1 MRDKNVFNPKISNLN
16 NINYYQNFI
25 LIDNNLFKKL
35 SNDNGNKYDMHY
47 NFEFQEPKEVNICF
61 IENKFIYK
69 LNHFSL
75 GFGIVDQKNN
85 YPLLNIDFIIILNK
99 QSGYNYET
107 EIKQLLID
115 KSIKNFFSS
124 SRQIDFSSHDNN
136 PKIIYDGTNNEIG
149 KFYSLDN
156 FLYENYFEINNYSNN
171 SFEQPSIEENK
182 FMNSNGN
189 IKKGHINNSLI
200 NNTKCGNNVTRDR
213 HNITNNN
220 LSKYS
225 TLNKKNNETEI
236 IEENISIINESNR
249 NFLNDIQEE
258 NISIKMSSNNKN
270 GKLKMEINNFIDQ
283 KEKKQNKLS
292 KNKNKF
298 SLNSLKV
305 SNKKDSQE
313 VENIKINQNKK
324 KKIKFKIID
333 NKEKSK
339 EEDNNIKLKNNLR
352 YREDIQ
358 IKNFRVNS
366 DEEEEEE
373 NNDNTIKNNHRINIF
388 YSNEIYNIIK
398 KEYKEDNN
406 ELKLK
411 KINEVKNQ
419 NLSDVNILNYKI
431 DINNNQDKNDKTTEN
446 NNKSKNNKIIVNNR
460 DQNVKMIE
468 NNKKKINSETIENNN
483 KDKNNII
490 IENNKDENNKI
501 IESKYSKK
509 GININ
514 DESGIKDNN
523 QRSDSNLSSKGYE
536 TDDNNINKKPINIF
550 NYNNYKFNN
559 QNEKN
564 IFKKQSIIK
573 NSIKIKHYN
582 GIWISKKKE

>member
-1 MRDKNVFNPKISNLN
+1 MVQSLIQEYLVSSLSKNYDIQEYIIEKILSFYKYNCRLDLKIRQTYDKIIEPYFEEFYIINNDWISLFLSFYNYEKIFTLLNDWNGEITLKNLSNEISSNNIKQKSEKMPDEMRDKNVFNPKISNLN

-258 NISIKMSSNNKN
+258 NISIKMSSNYKN

-283 KEKKQNKLS
+283 KEKTK
-292 KNKNKF
+292 
-298 SLNSLKV
+298 
-305 SNKKDSQE
+305 
-313 VENIKINQNKK
+313 
-324 KKIKFKIID
+324 
-333 NKEKSK
+333 
-339 EEDNNIKLKNNLR
+339 
-352 YREDIQ
+352 
-358 IKNFRVNS
+358 
-366 DEEEEEE
+366 
-373 NNDNTIKNNHRINIF
+373 
-388 YSNEIYNIIK
+388 
-398 KEYKEDNN
+398 
-406 ELKLK
+406 
-411 KINEVKNQ
+411 
-419 NLSDVNILNYKI
+419 
-431 DINNNQDKNDKTTEN
+431 
-446 NNKSKNNKIIVNNR
+446 
-460 DQNVKMIE
+460 
-468 NNKKKINSETIENNN
+468 
-483 KDKNNII
+483 
-490 IENNKDENNKI
+490 
-501 IESKYSKK
+501 
-509 GININ
+509 
-514 DESGIKDNN
+514 
-523 QRSDSNLSSKGYE
+523 
-536 TDDNNINKKPINIF
+536 
-550 NYNNYKFNN
+550 
-559 QNEKN
+559 
-564 IFKKQSIIK
+564 
-573 NSIKIKHYN
+573 
-582 GIWISKKKE
+582 